1 MDTKINFDF
10 VSPEE
15 SIVSSEVE
23 MVLIPAKEG
32 DAGILPNHAPF
43 MSILRQGIVEVT
55 FDKDNIK
62 KYLVEGGFADVT
74 PEKITILAE
83 SSLNLTDIT
92 DAALKDELANIQD
105 GISNADD
112 FNKEILL
119 EKEGVN
125 RKFQLILY
133 FSISL
138 LKISNNF

>member
-55 FDKDNIK
+55 FDKGNIK

-119 EKEGVN
+119 E
-125 RKFQLILY
+125 RKALIE
-133 FSISL
+133 
-138 LKISNNF
+138 NFN